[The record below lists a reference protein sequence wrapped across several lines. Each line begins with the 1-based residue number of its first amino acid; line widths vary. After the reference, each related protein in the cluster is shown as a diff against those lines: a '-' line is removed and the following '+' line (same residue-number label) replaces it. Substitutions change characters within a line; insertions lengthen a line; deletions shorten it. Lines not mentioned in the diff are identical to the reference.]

1 MFDRLVLLAKGKII
15 YFNKADLAVD
25 YFDSLGYTFP
35 ALSNPCDYFMTMMSK
50 ESIELDHEEE
60 GQIGLAGLDHA
71 KIEREYQMLI

>member
-25 YFDSLGYTFP
+25 FFDKLGYRCP
-35 ALSNPCDYFMTMMSK
+35 ELSNPCDYFMTMMSK

-60 GQIGLAGLDHA
+60 G
-71 KIEREYQMLI
+71 